1 MMANRT
7 WRKRNQLPH
16 CYHEGYLEKS
26 TPDDDE
32 TSQKLWACLCGNSL
46 FFFNEKRDTDYI
58 EKLDLTGFVSVKNI
72 SSDHFSKAARF
83 SLQLK
88 SGTTNFTAS
97 NSESREL
104 WKAFIQ
110 SIAQLSVPPSLTLL
124 PGQIHMLNEVIEQE
138 EERLKN
144 LQSPSAGQN
153 TSVHADMPACY
164 YPISRLE
171 ASLLLERE
179 AARGNMLLRP
189 SRDGASYAITTRQEL
204 DRALYKHYRVTP
216 RPEGGFVIDVNNPV
230 HCDSLHDVI
239 THLVEQTNGV
249 LVPLIIEGS
258 YERNFS
264 FIASDAESGER
275 TEKPLPNPQ
284 RALRQDVRT
293 MSSQKLEPTLTEEER
308 VYMNDD
314 LIVMQQKKPDL
325 PTPPPRPKKEETP
338 KKILMPPLPAP
349 RRASYIAPSSASP
362 ASAELNTSP
371 DCPKQLPSAA
381 ISELKLKL
389 NLRPVIQK

>member
-1 MMANRT
+1 CALLMMANQTR
-7 WRKRNQLPH
+7 RKRNQLPH

-32 TSQKLWACLCGNSL
+32 KLWACLCGNSL
-46 FFFNEKRDTDYI
+46 FFFNEKRDNDYI

-144 LQSPSAGQN
+144 L
-153 TSVHADMPACY
+153 CY
-164 YPISRLE
+164 YAISRIE

-204 DRALYKHYRVTP
+204 DRALYKHYRVTR

-249 LVPLIIEGS
+249 LVPLIIEGP
-258 YERNFS
+258 YERNFCMHKQYCS
-264 FIASDAESGER
+264 FIYDYLHPNELMKVICFSFFMTWTAFIASDAESGER
-275 TEKPLPNPQ
+275 TEKPLPNLQ
-284 RALRQDVRT
+284 RL
-293 MSSQKLEPTLTEEER
+293 
-308 VYMNDD
+308 
-314 LIVMQQKKPDL
+314 
-325 PTPPPRPKKEETP
+325 KKENSQSLERRET
-338 KKILMPPLPAP
+338 
-349 RRASYIAPSSASP
+349 S
-362 ASAELNTSP
+362 N
-371 DCPKQLPSAA
+371 QH
-381 ISELKLKL
+381 
-389 NLRPVIQK
+389 

>member
-1 MMANRT
+1 LMMANQTR
-7 WRKRNQLPH
+7 RKRNQLPH

-32 TSQKLWACLCGNSL
+32 LWACLCGNSL
-46 FFFNEKRDTDYI
+46 FFFNEKRDNDYI

-153 TSVHADMPACY
+153 TSVHADITNNC
-164 YPISRLE
+164 RLIPLLCG

-204 DRALYKHYRVTP
+204 DRALYKHYRVTR

-249 LVPLIIEGS
+249 LVPLIIEGP
-258 YERNFS
+258 YERNFCMHKQYCS
-264 FIASDAESGER
+264 FIYDYLHPNELMKVICFSFFMTWTAFIASDAESGER
-275 TEKPLPNPQ
+275 TEKPLPNLQ
-284 RALRQDVRT
+284 RALRQGMWTHYSQTGRT
-293 MSSQKLEPTLTEEER
+293 GPGSAVQ
-308 VYMNDD
+308 
-314 LIVMQQKKPDL
+314 
-325 PTPPPRPKKEETP
+325 PPRQKPC
-338 KKILMPPLPAP
+338 
-349 RRASYIAPSSASP
+349 SP
-362 ASAELNTSP
+362 CQTA
-371 DCPKQLPSAA
+371 LPSTAGLHR
-381 ISELKLKL
+381 SWCQLS
-389 NLRPVIQK
+389 